1 MQGEIMEHK
10 EIVIGV
16 DIGSRKICAIV
27 AEFKEGILRI
37 IGTAHQDSKE
47 INSKAIKRG
56 RINSLA
62 HASNAIK
69 EVINSAKKMAGL
81 NANEDR
87 NNPISSFRESYYP
100 KTKAIVSFSGA
111 YTESIRD
118 VTGVASTKDNVV
130 TIDEINRAIN
140 NACAKAGLDN
150 DKHILHAL
158 PYRFTLD
165 KQEVNDPLGMSGTRL
180 EVFIHI
186 VHTEKNN
193 IENLEKIMIQSGVE
207 IENIVINSYAA
218 SIATLSNDE
227 RELGVACVDIG
238 GETCNLTIYSGNSI
252 RYNKYLPIGSHH
264 LSTDLSSMLNT
275 PFPYAEEVKIKY
287 GDLSFESGEETP
299 SQSVQIPTTGSDGNE
314 SHVVPLSKIQNIMR
328 DRALETFQII
338 HRSIQDSGL
347 EEHLVGGVVLTGGM
361 ALMKG
366 IKELA
371 KAHFTNYPVRLAA
384 PMEKYNIM
392 GMFEDL
398 KDPRFSVVVGLILYK
413 AGGHTNY
420 ERDSKGII
428 RYHEIDDYTR
438 TAHQSSP
445 TPHIHSSPTER
456 NLSDLKAP
464 SAPSNTAKNDDFLP
478 VKPTEQKGFFKSF
491 LDKISKIF

>member
-27 AEFKEGILRI
+27 AEFKEGVLRI

-47 INSKAIKRG
+47 ITSKAIKRG
-56 RINSLA
+56 RINSLS
-62 HASNAIK
+62 HASSAIK
-69 EVINSAKKMAGL
+69 EAINSAKKMAGL
-81 NANEDR
+81 NADGDK
-87 NNPISSFRESYYP
+87 NNPMPHFGEYHP

-130 TIDEINRAIN
+130 TIDEISRAIN

-186 VHTEKNN
+186 IYTEKNN

-227 RELGVACVDIG
+227 RELGVACVDMG

-252 RYNKYLPIGSHH
+252 RYNKYLPVGSHH
-264 LSTDLSSMLNT
+264 LSTDLSHMLNT

-287 GDLSFESGEETP
+287 GDLSFEGGEETP
-299 SQSVQIPTTGSDGNE
+299 SQNVQIPTTGSDGNE
-314 SHVVPLSKIQNIMR
+314 SHIVPLSKIQTIMR
-328 DRALETFQII
+328 ERALETFEII

-347 EEHLVGGVVLTGGM
+347 EEHLGGGVVLTGGM

-428 RYHEIDDYTR
+428 RYHESDDYTR
-438 TAHQSSP
+438 VAHQSSP
-445 TPHIHSSPTER
+445 TPHISPAER
-456 NLSDLKAP
+456 NLSDLKTP
-464 SAPSNTAKNDDFLP
+464 SAPLNTAKNDDFLP
-478 VKPTEQKGFFKSF
+478 IKTTEQKGFFKSF

>member
-1 MQGEIMEHK
+1 MENK

-16 DIGSRKICAIV
+16 DLGSRKICAIV
-27 AEFKEGILRI
+27 AEFKEGVLRI

-69 EVINSAKKMAGL
+69 EVINNAKKMAGL
-81 NANEDR
+81 NADGDK
-87 NNPISSFRESYYP
+87 NNPMPHFGEYHP

-130 TIDEINRAIN
+130 TIDEISRAIN

-186 VHTEKNN
+186 IYTEKNN

-227 RELGVACVDIG
+227 RELGVACVDMG

-252 RYNKYLPIGSHH
+252 RYNKYLPTGSHY
-264 LSTDLSSMLNT
+264 LSTDLSHMLNT

-287 GDLSFESGEETP
+287 GDLSFESSEETP
-299 SQSVQIPTTGSDGNE
+299 SQNVQMPTTGSDGNE
-314 SHVVPLSKIQNIMR
+314 SHIVPLSRIQTIMR
-328 DRALETFQII
+328 DRALETFEII

-347 EEHLVGGVVLTGGM
+347 EEHLGGGVVLTGGM

-420 ERDSKGII
+420 ERDSKGVI
-428 RYHEIDDYTR
+428 RYHESDDYTR
-438 TAHQSSP
+438 VAHQSSP
-445 TPHIHSSPTER
+445 TPHISPTER
-456 NLSDLKAP
+456 NLSDLKTP
-464 SAPSNTAKNDDFLP
+464 SAPLNTAKNDDFLP
-478 VKPTEQKGFFKSF
+478 IKPTEQKGFFKSF

>member
-1 MQGEIMEHK
+1 MEHK

-27 AEFKEGILRI
+27 AEFKEGVLRI

-47 INSKAIKRG
+47 ITSKAIKRG
-56 RINSLA
+56 RINSLS
-62 HASNAIK
+62 HASSAIK

-81 NANEDR
+81 NADGDK
-87 NNPISSFRESYYP
+87 NNPMPHFGEYHP

-130 TIDEINRAIN
+130 TIDEISRAIN

-186 VHTEKNN
+186 IYTEKNN

-227 RELGVACVDIG
+227 RELGVACVDMG

-252 RYNKYLPIGSHH
+252 RYNKYLPVGSHH
-264 LSTDLSSMLNT
+264 LSTDLSHMLNT
-275 PFPYAEEVKIKY
+275 SFPYAEEVKIKY

-299 SQSVQIPTTGSDGNE
+299 SQNVQIPTTGSDGNE
-314 SHVVPLSKIQNIMR
+314 SHIVPLSKIQTIMR
-328 DRALETFQII
+328 ERALETFEII

-347 EEHLVGGVVLTGGM
+347 EEHLGGGVVLTGGM

-428 RYHEIDDYTR
+428 RYHESDDYTR
-438 TAHQSSP
+438 VAHQSSP
-445 TPHIHSSPTER
+445 TPHISPTER
-456 NLSDLKAP
+456 NLSDLKTP
-464 SAPSNTAKNDDFLP
+464 SAPLNTAKNDDFLP
-478 VKPTEQKGFFKSF
+478 IKTTEQKGFFKSF

>member
-1 MQGEIMEHK
+1 MENK

-27 AEFKEGILRI
+27 AEFKEGVLRI

-47 INSKAIKRG
+47 ITSKAIKRG
-56 RINSLA
+56 RINSLS
-62 HASNAIK
+62 HASSAIK
-69 EVINSAKKMAGL
+69 EVINNAKKMAGL
-81 NANEDR
+81 NADGDK
-87 NNPISSFRESYYP
+87 NNPMPHFGEYHP

-130 TIDEINRAIN
+130 TIDEISRAIN
-140 NACAKAGLDN
+140 NACTKAGLDN

-186 VHTEKNN
+186 VYTEKNN

-227 RELGVACVDIG
+227 RELGVACVDMG

-252 RYNKYLPIGSHH
+252 RYNKYLPVGSHH
-264 LSTDLSSMLNT
+264 LSTDLSHMLNT

-299 SQSVQIPTTGSDGNE
+299 SQNVQIPTTGSDGNE
-314 SHVVPLSKIQNIMR
+314 SHIVPLSKIQTIMR
-328 DRALETFQII
+328 ERALETFEII

-347 EEHLVGGVVLTGGM
+347 EEHLGGGVVLTGGM

-428 RYHEIDDYTR
+428 RYHESDDYTR
-438 TAHQSSP
+438 VAHQSSP
-445 TPHIHSSPTER
+445 TPHISPTER

-464 SAPSNTAKNDDFLP
+464 STPLSTAKNDDFLP
-478 VKPTEQKGFFKSF
+478 IKPTEQKGFFKSF

>member
-1 MQGEIMEHK
+1 MEHK

-27 AEFKEGILRI
+27 AEFKEGVLRI

-47 INSKAIKRG
+47 ITSKAIKRG
-56 RINSLA
+56 RINSLS
-62 HASNAIK
+62 HASSAIK
-69 EVINSAKKMAGL
+69 EVINNAKKMAGL
-81 NANEDR
+81 NADGDK
-87 NNPISSFRESYYP
+87 NNPMPHFGEYHP

-130 TIDEINRAIN
+130 TIDEISRAIN

-186 VHTEKNN
+186 IYTEKNN

-227 RELGVACVDIG
+227 RELGVACVDMG

-252 RYNKYLPIGSHH
+252 RYNKYLPVGSHH
-264 LSTDLSSMLNT
+264 LSTDLSHMLNT

-299 SQSVQIPTTGSDGNE
+299 SQNVQMPTTGSDGNE
-314 SHVVPLSKIQNIMR
+314 SHIVPLSKIQTIMR
-328 DRALETFQII
+328 ERALETFEII

-347 EEHLVGGVVLTGGM
+347 EEHLGGGVVLTGGM

-428 RYHEIDDYTR
+428 RYHESDDYTR
-438 TAHQSSP
+438 VAHQSSP
-445 TPHIHSSPTER
+445 TPHISPTER
-456 NLSDLKAP
+456 NLSDLKTP
-464 SAPSNTAKNDDFLP
+464 SAPLNTAKNDDFLP
-478 VKPTEQKGFFKSF
+478 IKPTEQKGFFKSF

>member
-1 MQGEIMEHK
+1 MENK

-16 DIGSRKICAIV
+16 DLGSRKICAIV

-47 INSKAIKRG
+47 ITSKAIKRG

-69 EVINSAKKMAGL
+69 EVINNAKKMAGL
-81 NANEDR
+81 NADEDR
-87 NNPISSFRESYYP
+87 NNPIPHFGEYHP

-130 TIDEINRAIN
+130 TIDEISRAIN

-186 VHTEKNN
+186 IYTEKNN

-227 RELGVACVDIG
+227 RELGVACVDMG

-252 RYNKYLPIGSHH
+252 RYNKYLPLGSHY
-264 LSTDLSSMLNT
+264 LSTDLSHMLNT

-299 SQSVQIPTTGSDGNE
+299 SQSVQIPTTGSNGNE

-347 EEHLVGGVVLTGGM
+347 EEHLGGGVVLTGGM

-384 PMEKYNIM
+384 PMEKYSIM

-428 RYHEIDDYTR
+428 RYHESDDYTR
-438 TAHQSSP
+438 VAHQSSP
-445 TPHIHSSPTER
+445 TPHISPTER
-456 NLSDLKAP
+456 NLSDLKTP
-464 SAPSNTAKNDDFLP
+464 SAPLNTAKNDDFLP
-478 VKPTEQKGFFKSF
+478 IKPTEQKGFFKSF

>member
-27 AEFKEGILRI
+27 AEFKEGVLRI

-47 INSKAIKRG
+47 ITSKAIKRG
-56 RINSLA
+56 RINSLS
-62 HASNAIK
+62 HASSAIK
-69 EVINSAKKMAGL
+69 EVINNAKKMAGL
-81 NANEDR
+81 NADGDK
-87 NNPISSFRESYYP
+87 NNPMPHFGEYHP

-130 TIDEINRAIN
+130 TIDEISRAIN

-186 VHTEKNN
+186 IYTEKNN

-227 RELGVACVDIG
+227 RELGVACVDMG

-252 RYNKYLPIGSHH
+252 RYNKYLPVGSHH
-264 LSTDLSSMLNT
+264 LSTDLSHMLNT

-299 SQSVQIPTTGSDGNE
+299 SQNIQIPTTGSDGNE
-314 SHVVPLSKIQNIMR
+314 SHIVPLSKIQTIMR
-328 DRALETFQII
+328 ERALETFEII

-347 EEHLVGGVVLTGGM
+347 EEHLGGGVVLTGGM

-428 RYHEIDDYTR
+428 RYHESDDYTR
-438 TAHQSSP
+438 VAHQSSP
-445 TPHIHSSPTER
+445 TPHISPTER
-456 NLSDLKAP
+456 NLSDLKTP
-464 SAPSNTAKNDDFLP
+464 SAPLNTAKNDDFLP
-478 VKPTEQKGFFKSF
+478 IKPTEQKGFFKSF

>member
-1 MQGEIMEHK
+1 MEHK

-27 AEFKEGILRI
+27 AEFKEGVLRI

-47 INSKAIKRG
+47 ITSKAIKRG
-56 RINSLA
+56 RINSLS
-62 HASNAIK
+62 HASSAIK
-69 EVINSAKKMAGL
+69 EVINNAKKMAGL
-81 NANEDR
+81 NADGDK
-87 NNPISSFRESYYP
+87 NNPMPHFGEYHP

-118 VTGVASTKDNVV
+118 VAGVASTKDNVV
-130 TIDEINRAIN
+130 TIDEISRAIN
-140 NACAKAGLDN
+140 NACAKTGLDN

-186 VHTEKNN
+186 IYTEKNN

-227 RELGVACVDIG
+227 RELGVACVDMG

-252 RYNKYLPIGSHH
+252 RYNKYLPLGSHY
-264 LSTDLSSMLNT
+264 LSTDLSHMLNT
-275 PFPYAEEVKIKY
+275 PFPYAEELKIKY
-287 GDLSFESGEETP
+287 GDLSFESDEETP
-299 SQSVQIPTTGSDGNE
+299 SQNVQIPTTGSDGNE
-314 SHVVPLSKIQNIMR
+314 SHIVPLSRIQTIMR
-328 DRALETFQII
+328 DRALETFEII

-347 EEHLVGGVVLTGGM
+347 EEHLGGGVVLTGGM

-420 ERDSKGII
+420 ERDSKGVI
-428 RYHEIDDYTR
+428 RYHESDDYTR
-438 TAHQSSP
+438 VAHQSSP
-445 TPHIHSSPTER
+445 TPHISPTER
-456 NLSDLKAP
+456 NLSDLKTL
-464 SAPSNTAKNDDFLP
+464 SAPLNTAKNDDFLP
-478 VKPTEQKGFFKSF
+478 IKTTEQKGFFKSF

>member
-1 MQGEIMEHK
+1 MEHK

-27 AEFKEGILRI
+27 AEFKEGVLRI

-47 INSKAIKRG
+47 ITSKAIKRG
-56 RINSLA
+56 RINSLS
-62 HASNAIK
+62 HASSAIK
-69 EVINSAKKMAGL
+69 EVINNAKKMAGL
-81 NANEDR
+81 NADGDK
-87 NNPISSFRESYYP
+87 NNPMPHFGEYHP

-130 TIDEINRAIN
+130 TIDEISRAIN
-140 NACAKAGLDN
+140 NACAKTGLDN

-186 VHTEKNN
+186 IYTEKNN

-227 RELGVACVDIG
+227 KELGVACVDMG

-252 RYNKYLPIGSHH
+252 RYNKYLPVGSHH
-264 LSTDLSSMLNT
+264 LSTDLSHMLNT

-299 SQSVQIPTTGSDGNE
+299 SQNVQIPTTGSDGNE
-314 SHVVPLSKIQNIMR
+314 SHIVPLSKIQTIMR
-328 DRALETFQII
+328 ERALETFEII

-347 EEHLVGGVVLTGGM
+347 EEHLGGGVVLTGGM

-428 RYHEIDDYTR
+428 RYHESDDYTR
-438 TAHQSSP
+438 IAHQSSP
-445 TPHIHSSPTER
+445 TPHISPTER
-456 NLSDLKAP
+456 NFSDLKTP
-464 SAPSNTAKNDDFLP
+464 SAPLNTAKNDDFLP
-478 VKPTEQKGFFKSF
+478 IKTTEQKGFFKSF

>member
-27 AEFKEGILRI
+27 AEFKEGVLRI

-47 INSKAIKRG
+47 ITSKAIKRG
-56 RINSLA
+56 RINSLS
-62 HASNAIK
+62 HASSAIK

-81 NANEDR
+81 NADGDK
-87 NNPISSFRESYYP
+87 NNPMPHFGEYHP

-118 VTGVASTKDNVV
+118 ITGVASTKDNVV

-186 VHTEKNN
+186 VYTEKNN

-227 RELGVACVDIG
+227 RELGVACVDMG

-252 RYNKYLPIGSHH
+252 RYNKYLPVGSHH
-264 LSTDLSSMLNT
+264 LSTDLSHMLNT

-287 GDLSFESGEETP
+287 GDLSFESSEETP
-299 SQSVQIPTTGSDGNE
+299 SQNVQIPTTGSDGNE
-314 SHVVPLSKIQNIMR
+314 SHIVPLSKIQTIMR
-328 DRALETFQII
+328 ERALETFEII

-347 EEHLVGGVVLTGGM
+347 EEHLGGGVVLTGGM

-428 RYHEIDDYTR
+428 RYHESDDYTR
-438 TAHQSSP
+438 IAHQSSP
-445 TPHIHSSPTER
+445 TPHISPTKR
-456 NLSDLKAP
+456 NLSDLKTP
-464 SAPSNTAKNDDFLP
+464 SAPLNTAKNDDFLP
-478 VKPTEQKGFFKSF
+478 IKPTEQKGFFKSF

>member
-27 AEFKEGILRI
+27 AEFKEGVLRI

-47 INSKAIKRG
+47 ITSKAIKRG
-56 RINSLA
+56 RINSLS
-62 HASNAIK
+62 HASSAIK
-69 EVINSAKKMAGL
+69 EVINNAKKMAGL
-81 NANEDR
+81 NADGDK
-87 NNPISSFRESYYP
+87 NNPMPHFGEYHP
-100 KTKAIVSFSGA
+100 KTKAIISFSGA

-130 TIDEINRAIN
+130 TIDEISRAIN

-186 VHTEKNN
+186 IYTEKNN

-227 RELGVACVDIG
+227 RELGVACVDMG

-252 RYNKYLPIGSHH
+252 RYNKYLPVGSHH
-264 LSTDLSSMLNT
+264 LSTDLSHMLNT

-299 SQSVQIPTTGSDGNE
+299 SQNVQIPTTGSDGHE
-314 SHVVPLSKIQNIMR
+314 SHIVPLSKIQTIMR
-328 DRALETFQII
+328 ERALETFEII

-347 EEHLVGGVVLTGGM
+347 EEHLGGGVVLTGGM

-428 RYHEIDDYTR
+428 RYHESDDYTR
-438 TAHQSSP
+438 VAHQSSP
-445 TPHIHSSPTER
+445 TPHISPTER
-456 NLSDLKAP
+456 NLSDLKTP
-464 SAPSNTAKNDDFLP
+464 SVPLNTAKNDDFLP
-478 VKPTEQKGFFKSF
+478 IKTTEQKGFFKSF

>member
-1 MQGEIMEHK
+1 MQGEIMENK

-27 AEFKEGILRI
+27 AEFKEGVLRI

-47 INSKAIKRG
+47 ITSKAIKRG
-56 RINSLA
+56 RINSLS
-62 HASNAIK
+62 HASSAIK
-69 EVINSAKKMAGL
+69 EVINNAKKMAGL
-81 NANEDR
+81 NADGDK
-87 NNPISSFRESYYP
+87 NNPMPHFGEYHP

-130 TIDEINRAIN
+130 TIDEISRAIN

-186 VHTEKNN
+186 IYTEKNN

-227 RELGVACVDIG
+227 RELGVACVDMG

-252 RYNKYLPIGSHH
+252 RYNKYLPVGSHH
-264 LSTDLSSMLNT
+264 LSTDLSHMLNT

-299 SQSVQIPTTGSDGNE
+299 SQNVQIPTTGSDGNE
-314 SHVVPLSKIQNIMR
+314 SHIVPLSKIQTIMR
-328 DRALETFQII
+328 ERALETFEII

-347 EEHLVGGVVLTGGM
+347 EEHLGGGVVLTGGM

-428 RYHEIDDYTR
+428 RYHESDDYTR
-438 TAHQSSP
+438 VAHQSSP
-445 TPHIHSSPTER
+445 TPHISPTER
-456 NLSDLKAP
+456 NLSDLKTP
-464 SAPSNTAKNDDFLP
+464 SAPLNTAKNDDFLP
-478 VKPTEQKGFFKSF
+478 IKTTEQKGFFKSF

>member
-27 AEFKEGILRI
+27 AEFKEGVLRI

-47 INSKAIKRG
+47 ITSKAIKRG
-56 RINSLA
+56 RINSLS
-62 HASNAIK
+62 HASSAIK
-69 EVINSAKKMAGL
+69 EAINSAKKMAGL
-81 NANEDR
+81 NADGDK
-87 NNPISSFRESYYP
+87 NNPMPHFGEYHP

-130 TIDEINRAIN
+130 TIDEISRAIN

-186 VHTEKNN
+186 IYTEKNN

-227 RELGVACVDIG
+227 RELGVACVDMG

-252 RYNKYLPIGSHH
+252 RYNKYLPVGSHH
-264 LSTDLSSMLNT
+264 LSTDLSHMLNT

-287 GDLSFESGEETP
+287 GDLSFEGGEETP
-299 SQSVQIPTTGSDGNE
+299 SQNVQIPTTGSDGNE
-314 SHVVPLSKIQNIMR
+314 SHIVPLSKIQTIMR
-328 DRALETFQII
+328 ERALETFEII

-347 EEHLVGGVVLTGGM
+347 EEHLGGGVVLTGGM

-428 RYHEIDDYTR
+428 RYHESDDYTR
-438 TAHQSSP
+438 VAHQSSP
-445 TPHIHSSPTER
+445 TPHISPTER
-456 NLSDLKAP
+456 NLSDLKTP
-464 SAPSNTAKNDDFLP
+464 SAPLNTAKNDDFLP
-478 VKPTEQKGFFKSF
+478 IKTTEQKGFFKSF

>member
-1 MQGEIMEHK
+1 MENK

-27 AEFKEGILRI
+27 AEFKEGVLRI

-47 INSKAIKRG
+47 ITSKAIKRG
-56 RINSLA
+56 RINSLS
-62 HASNAIK
+62 HASSAIK
-69 EVINSAKKMAGL
+69 EVINNAKKMAGL
-81 NANEDR
+81 NDDGDK
-87 NNPISSFRESYYP
+87 NNPMPHFGEYHP

-130 TIDEINRAIN
+130 TIDEISRAIN

-186 VHTEKNN
+186 IYTEKNN

-227 RELGVACVDIG
+227 RELGVACVDMG

-252 RYNKYLPIGSHH
+252 RYNKYLPVGSHH
-264 LSTDLSSMLNT
+264 LSTDLSHMLNT

-299 SQSVQIPTTGSDGNE
+299 SQNVQIPTTGSDGNE
-314 SHVVPLSKIQNIMR
+314 SHIVPLSKIQTIMR
-328 DRALETFQII
+328 ERALETFEII

-347 EEHLVGGVVLTGGM
+347 EEHLGGGVVLTGGM

-428 RYHEIDDYTR
+428 RYHESDDYTR
-438 TAHQSSP
+438 VAHQSSP
-445 TPHIHSSPTER
+445 TPHISPTER

-464 SAPSNTAKNDDFLP
+464 SAPLNTAKNDDFLP
-478 VKPTEQKGFFKSF
+478 IKTTEQKGFFKSF

>member
-1 MQGEIMEHK
+1 MEHK

-27 AEFKEGILRI
+27 AEFKEGVLRI

-47 INSKAIKRG
+47 ITSKAIKRG
-56 RINSLA
+56 RINSLS
-62 HASNAIK
+62 HASSAIK
-69 EVINSAKKMAGL
+69 EVINNAKKMAGL
-81 NANEDR
+81 NADGDK
-87 NNPISSFRESYYP
+87 NNPMPHFGEYHP

-186 VHTEKNN
+186 VYTEKNN

-227 RELGVACVDIG
+227 RELGVACVDMG

-252 RYNKYLPIGSHH
+252 RYNKYLPLGSHY
-264 LSTDLSSMLNT
+264 LSTDLSHMLNT
-275 PFPYAEEVKIKY
+275 PFPYAEELKIKY

-299 SQSVQIPTTGSDGNE
+299 SQNVQIPTTGSDGNE
-314 SHVVPLSKIQNIMR
+314 SHIVPLSRIQTIMR
-328 DRALETFQII
+328 DRALETFEII

-347 EEHLVGGVVLTGGM
+347 EEHLGGGVVLTGGM

-428 RYHEIDDYTR
+428 RYHESDDYTR
-438 TAHQSSP
+438 IAHQSSP
-445 TPHIHSSPTER
+445 TPHISPTER
-456 NLSDLKAP
+456 NLSDLKTP
-464 SAPSNTAKNDDFLP
+464 SAPLNTAKNDDFLLI
-478 VKPTEQKGFFKSF
+478 KPTEQKGFFKSF

>member
-1 MQGEIMEHK
+1 MENK

-16 DIGSRKICAIV
+16 DIGSRKICTIV
-27 AEFKEGILRI
+27 AEFKEGVLRI

-47 INSKAIKRG
+47 ITSKAIKRG
-56 RINSLA
+56 RINSLS
-62 HASNAIK
+62 HASSAIK
-69 EVINSAKKMAGL
+69 EVINNAKKMAGL
-81 NANEDR
+81 NADGDK
-87 NNPISSFRESYYP
+87 NNPMLHFGEYHP

-111 YTESIRD
+111 YIESIRD

-130 TIDEINRAIN
+130 TIDEISRAIN

-186 VHTEKNN
+186 IYTEKNN

-207 IENIVINSYAA
+207 IENFVINSYAA

-227 RELGVACVDIG
+227 RELGVACVDMG

-252 RYNKYLPIGSHH
+252 RYNKYLPVGSHH
-264 LSTDLSSMLNT
+264 LSTDLSHMLNT

-299 SQSVQIPTTGSDGNE
+299 SQNVQIPTTGSDGNE
-314 SHVVPLSKIQNIMR
+314 SHIVPLSKIQTIMR
-328 DRALETFQII
+328 ERASETFEII

-347 EEHLVGGVVLTGGM
+347 EEHLGGGVVLTGGM

-428 RYHEIDDYTR
+428 RYHESDDYTR
-438 TAHQSSP
+438 IAHQSSP
-445 TPHIHSSPTER
+445 TPHISPTER
-456 NLSDLKAP
+456 NLSDLKTP
-464 SAPSNTAKNDDFLP
+464 SVPLNTAKNDDFLP
-478 VKPTEQKGFFKSF
+478 IKTTEQKGFFKSF

>member
-27 AEFKEGILRI
+27 AEFKEGVLRI

-47 INSKAIKRG
+47 ITSKAIKRG
-56 RINSLA
+56 RINSLS
-62 HASNAIK
+62 HASSAIK
-69 EVINSAKKMAGL
+69 EVINNAKKMAGL
-81 NANEDR
+81 NADGDK
-87 NNPISSFRESYYP
+87 NNPMPHFGEYHP

-130 TIDEINRAIN
+130 TIDEISRAIN

-186 VHTEKNN
+186 IYTEKNN

-227 RELGVACVDIG
+227 RELGVACVDMG

-252 RYNKYLPIGSHH
+252 RYNKYLPVGSHH
-264 LSTDLSSMLNT
+264 LSTDLSHMLNT

-287 GDLSFESGEETP
+287 GDLSFESSEETP
-299 SQSVQIPTTGSDGNE
+299 SQNVQIPTTGSDGNE
-314 SHVVPLSKIQNIMR
+314 SHIVPLSKIQTIMR
-328 DRALETFQII
+328 ERALETFEII

-347 EEHLVGGVVLTGGM
+347 EEHLGGGVVLTGGM

-428 RYHEIDDYTR
+428 RYHESDDYTR
-438 TAHQSSP
+438 VAHQSSP
-445 TPHIHSSPTER
+445 TPHISPTER
-456 NLSDLKAP
+456 NLSDLKTP
-464 SAPSNTAKNDDFLP
+464 SAPLNTAKNDDFLP
-478 VKPTEQKGFFKSF
+478 IKTTEQKGFFKSF

>member
-1 MQGEIMEHK
+1 MENK

-16 DIGSRKICAIV
+16 DLGSRKICAIV
-27 AEFKEGILRI
+27 AEFKEGVLRI

-81 NANEDR
+81 NADEDR
-87 NNPISSFRESYYP
+87 NNPMPHFGEYHP

-186 VHTEKNN
+186 VYTEKNN

-227 RELGVACVDIG
+227 RELGVACVDMG

-252 RYNKYLPIGSHH
+252 RYNKYLPIGSHY
-264 LSTDLSSMLNT
+264 LSTDLSHMLNT

-299 SQSVQIPTTGSDGNE
+299 SQNVQMPTTGSDGNE
-314 SHVVPLSKIQNIMR
+314 SHIVPLSKIQTIMR
-328 DRALETFQII
+328 DRTLETFEII

-347 EEHLVGGVVLTGGM
+347 EEHLGGGVVLTGGM

-420 ERDSKGII
+420 ERDSKGVI
-428 RYHEIDDYTR
+428 RYHESDDYTR
-438 TAHQSSP
+438 VAHQSSP
-445 TPHIHSSPTER
+445 IPHISPTER
-456 NLSDLKAP
+456 NLSDLKTSNAP
-464 SAPSNTAKNDDFLP
+464 LNTAKNDDFLP
-478 VKPTEQKGFFKSF
+478 IKTTEQKGFFKSF

>member
-1 MQGEIMEHK
+1 MEHK

-27 AEFKEGILRI
+27 AEFKEGVLRI

-47 INSKAIKRG
+47 ITSKAIKRG
-56 RINSLA
+56 RINSLSY
-62 HASNAIK
+62 ASSTIK
-69 EVINSAKKMAGL
+69 EVINNAKKMAGL
-81 NANEDR
+81 NADGDK
-87 NNPISSFRESYYP
+87 NNPMPHFGEYHP

-130 TIDEINRAIN
+130 TIDEISRAIN

-186 VHTEKNN
+186 IYTEKNN

-227 RELGVACVDIG
+227 RELGVACVDMG

-252 RYNKYLPIGSHH
+252 RYNKYLPVGSHH
-264 LSTDLSSMLNT
+264 LSTDLSHMLNT

-299 SQSVQIPTTGSDGNE
+299 SQNVQIPTTGSDGNE
-314 SHVVPLSKIQNIMR
+314 SHIVPLSKIQTIMR
-328 DRALETFQII
+328 ERALETFEII

-347 EEHLVGGVVLTGGM
+347 EEHLGGGVVLTGGM

-428 RYHEIDDYTR
+428 RYHESDDYTR
-438 TAHQSSP
+438 IAHQSSP
-445 TPHIHSSPTER
+445 TPHISPTER
-456 NLSDLKAP
+456 NLSDLKTP
-464 SAPSNTAKNDDFLP
+464 SAPLNTAKNDDFLP
-478 VKPTEQKGFFKSF
+478 IKTTEQKGFFKSF

>member
-1 MQGEIMEHK
+1 MENK
-10 EIVIGV
+10 EIIIGV

-27 AEFKEGILRI
+27 AELKDGILRI
-37 IGTAHQDSKE
+37 IGTAHEVSKE
-47 INSKAIKRG
+47 INSKAIRRG
-56 RINSLA
+56 RIYSLA

-69 EVINSAKKMAGL
+69 EVITSAKKMAGL
-81 NANEDR
+81 NTHESQSDSVLPFEESY
-87 NNPISSFRESYYP
+87 NPIK

-118 VTGVASTKDNVV
+118 IAGVASTRENVV

-165 KQEVNDPLGMSGTRL
+165 KQEVNDPLGMSGSRL
-180 EVFIHI
+180 EVFVHI
-186 VHTEKNN
+186 VYTDKNN
-193 IENLEKIMIQSGVE
+193 IENLEKIMIQSGAE
-207 IENIVINSYAA
+207 IENIVLNSYAA
-218 SIATLSNDE
+218 SIATLSDDE
-227 RELGVACVDIG
+227 KGLGAACVDIG
-238 GETCNLTIYSGNSI
+238 GETCNLMIYSGNSM
-252 RYNKYLPIGSHH
+252 RYSHCFSAGSHH
-264 LSTDLSSMLNT
+264 LSTDLSLMLNT

-287 GDLSFESGEETP
+287 GDLSFESEEE
-299 SQSVQIPTTGSDGNE
+299 SQSQNIQIPTTGSDGNE
-314 SHVVPLSKIQNIMR
+314 NHVVPLSEIQSIMR
-328 DRALETFQII
+328 ERALETFEII
-338 HRSIQDSGL
+338 HRSIQISGL
-347 EEHLVGGVVLTGGM
+347 EKHLGGGVVLTGGM

-371 KAHFTNYPVRLAA
+371 KTYFANYYCPVRLAT

-398 KDPRFSVVVGLILYK
+398 KDPRFSVAVGLILYK

-428 RYHEIDDYTR
+428 RYHESNDCIR
-438 TAHQSSP
+438 KVHQSNP
-445 TPHIHSSPTER
+445 TSYFTSSHTEM
-456 NLSDLKAP
+456 NLTDLKTPNTSFNAP
-464 SAPSNTAKNDDFLP
+464 KDDDFLP
-478 VKPTEQKGFFKSF
+478 IKSVEQKGFFKNF

>member
-1 MQGEIMEHK
+1 MEHK

-27 AEFKEGILRI
+27 TEFKEGVLRI

-47 INSKAIKRG
+47 ITSKAIKRG
-56 RINSLA
+56 RINSLS
-62 HASNAIK
+62 HASSAIK

-81 NANEDR
+81 NADGDK
-87 NNPISSFRESYYP
+87 NNPMPHFGEYHP

-130 TIDEINRAIN
+130 TIDEISRAIN

-186 VHTEKNN
+186 VYTEKNN

-227 RELGVACVDIG
+227 RELGVACVDMG

-252 RYNKYLPIGSHH
+252 RYNKYLPVGSHH
-264 LSTDLSSMLNT
+264 LSTDLSHMLNT

-299 SQSVQIPTTGSDGNE
+299 SQNVQIPTTGSDGNE
-314 SHVVPLSKIQNIMR
+314 SHIVPLSKIQTIMR
-328 DRALETFQII
+328 ERALETFEII

-347 EEHLVGGVVLTGGM
+347 EEHLGGGVVLTGGM

-428 RYHEIDDYTR
+428 RYHESDDYTR
-438 TAHQSSP
+438 IAHQSSP
-445 TPHIHSSPTER
+445 TPHISPTER
-456 NLSDLKAP
+456 NLSDLKTP
-464 SAPSNTAKNDDFLP
+464 SAPLNTAKNDDFLP
-478 VKPTEQKGFFKSF
+478 IKPTEQKGFFKSF

>member
-1 MQGEIMEHK
+1 MQGEIMENK

-16 DIGSRKICAIV
+16 DLGSRKICAIV
-27 AEFKEGILRI
+27 AEFKEGVLRI

-47 INSKAIKRG
+47 ITSKAIKRG
-56 RINSLA
+56 RINSLS
-62 HASNAIK
+62 HASSAIK

-81 NANEDR
+81 NADGDK
-87 NNPISSFRESYYP
+87 NNPMPHFGEYHP

-130 TIDEINRAIN
+130 TIDEISRAIN
-140 NACAKAGLDN
+140 NACTKAGLDN

-186 VHTEKNN
+186 IYTEKNN

-227 RELGVACVDIG
+227 RELGVACVDMG

-252 RYNKYLPIGSHH
+252 RYNKYLPIGSHY
-264 LSTDLSSMLNT
+264 LSTDLSHMLNT
-275 PFPYAEEVKIKY
+275 PFSYAEEVKIKY
-287 GDLSFESGEETP
+287 GDLSFESSEETP
-299 SQSVQIPTTGSDGNE
+299 SQNVQIPTTGSDGNE
-314 SHVVPLSKIQNIMR
+314 SHIVPLSKIQTIMR
-328 DRALETFQII
+328 DRTLETFEII

-347 EEHLVGGVVLTGGM
+347 EEHLGGGVVLTGGM

-398 KDPRFSVVVGLILYK
+398 KDPRFSVVVGLILHK

-428 RYHEIDDYTR
+428 RYHESDDYTR
-438 TAHQSSP
+438 VAHQSSP
-445 TPHIHSSPTER
+445 TPHISPTER

-464 SAPSNTAKNDDFLP
+464 STPLNTAKNDDFLP
-478 VKPTEQKGFFKSF
+478 IKTTEQKGFFKSF

>member
-27 AEFKEGILRI
+27 AEFKEGVLRI

-47 INSKAIKRG
+47 ITSKAIKRG
-56 RINSLA
+56 RINSLS
-62 HASNAIK
+62 HASSAIK
-69 EVINSAKKMAGL
+69 EVINNAKKMAGL
-81 NANEDR
+81 NADGDK
-87 NNPISSFRESYYP
+87 NNPMPHFGEYHP
-100 KTKAIVSFSGA
+100 KTKAIISFSGA

-130 TIDEINRAIN
+130 TIDEISRAIS
-140 NACAKAGLDN
+140 NACTKAGLDN

-186 VHTEKNN
+186 IYTEKNN

-227 RELGVACVDIG
+227 RELGVACVDMG

-252 RYNKYLPIGSHH
+252 RYNKYLPVGSHH
-264 LSTDLSSMLNT
+264 LSTDLSHMLNT

-287 GDLSFESGEETP
+287 GDLSFESSEETP
-299 SQSVQIPTTGSDGNE
+299 SQNVQIPTTGSDGNE
-314 SHVVPLSKIQNIMR
+314 SHIVPLSKIQTIMR
-328 DRALETFQII
+328 ERALETFEII

-347 EEHLVGGVVLTGGM
+347 EEHLGGGVVLTGGM

-428 RYHEIDDYTR
+428 RYHESDDYTR
-438 TAHQSSP
+438 VAHQSSP
-445 TPHIHSSPTER
+445 TPHISPTER
-456 NLSDLKAP
+456 NLSDLKTP
-464 SAPSNTAKNDDFLP
+464 SAPLNTAKNDDFLP
-478 VKPTEQKGFFKSF
+478 IKTTEQKGFFKSF

>member
-1 MQGEIMEHK
+1 MEHK

-27 AEFKEGILRI
+27 VEFKEGVLRI
-37 IGTAHQDSKE
+37 IGTAHQDFKE
-47 INSKAIKRG
+47 ITSKAIKRG
-56 RINSLA
+56 RINSLS
-62 HASNAIK
+62 HASSAIK
-69 EVINSAKKMAGL
+69 EVINNAKKMAGL
-81 NANEDR
+81 NADGDK
-87 NNPISSFRESYYP
+87 NNPMPHFGEYHP

-130 TIDEINRAIN
+130 TIDEISRAIN
-140 NACAKAGLDN
+140 NACAKTGLDN

-186 VHTEKNN
+186 IYTEKNN

-227 RELGVACVDIG
+227 RELGVACVDMG

-252 RYNKYLPIGSHH
+252 RYNKYLPVGSHH
-264 LSTDLSSMLNT
+264 LSTDLSHMLNT

-287 GDLSFESGEETP
+287 GDLSFESSEETP
-299 SQSVQIPTTGSDGNE
+299 SQNVQIPTTGSDGNE
-314 SHVVPLSKIQNIMR
+314 SHVVPLSKIQTIMR
-328 DRALETFQII
+328 ERALETFEII

-347 EEHLVGGVVLTGGM
+347 EEHLGGGVVLTGGM

-428 RYHEIDDYTR
+428 RYHESDDYTR
-438 TAHQSSP
+438 IAHQSSP
-445 TPHIHSSPTER
+445 TPHISPTER
-456 NLSDLKAP
+456 NLSDLKTP
-464 SAPSNTAKNDDFLP
+464 STPLNTAKNDDFLP
-478 VKPTEQKGFFKSF
+478 IKPTEQKGFFKSF

>member
-1 MQGEIMEHK
+1 MQGEIMEYK

-27 AEFKEGILRI
+27 AEFKEGVLRI

-47 INSKAIKRG
+47 ITSKAIKRG
-56 RINSLA
+56 RINSLS
-62 HASNAIK
+62 HASSAIK
-69 EVINSAKKMAGL
+69 EVINNAKKMAGL
-81 NANEDR
+81 NADGDK
-87 NNPISSFRESYYP
+87 NNSMPHFGEYHP

-130 TIDEINRAIN
+130 TIDEISRAIN

-186 VHTEKNN
+186 IYTEKNN

-227 RELGVACVDIG
+227 RELGVACVDMG

-252 RYNKYLPIGSHH
+252 RYNKYLPVGSHH
-264 LSTDLSSMLNT
+264 LSTDLSHMLNT

-299 SQSVQIPTTGSDGNE
+299 SQNVQIPTTGSDGNE
-314 SHVVPLSKIQNIMR
+314 SHIVPLSKIQTIMR
-328 DRALETFQII
+328 ERALETFEII

-347 EEHLVGGVVLTGGM
+347 EEHLGGGVVLTGGM

-428 RYHEIDDYTR
+428 RYHESDDYTR
-438 TAHQSSP
+438 VAHQSSP
-445 TPHIHSSPTER
+445 TPHISPTER
-456 NLSDLKAP
+456 NLSDLKTP
-464 SAPSNTAKNDDFLP
+464 SAPLNTAKNDDFLP
-478 VKPTEQKGFFKSF
+478 IKPTEQKGFFKSF

>member
-1 MQGEIMEHK
+1 MEHK

-27 AEFKEGILRI
+27 AEFKEGVLRI

-47 INSKAIKRG
+47 ITSKAIKRG
-56 RINSLA
+56 RINSLS
-62 HASNAIK
+62 HASSAIK
-69 EVINSAKKMAGL
+69 EAINSAKKMAGL
-81 NANEDR
+81 NADGDK
-87 NNPISSFRESYYP
+87 NNPMPHFGEYHP

-130 TIDEINRAIN
+130 TIDEISRAIN

-186 VHTEKNN
+186 IYTEKNN

-227 RELGVACVDIG
+227 RELGVACVDMG

-252 RYNKYLPIGSHH
+252 RYNKYLPVGSHH
-264 LSTDLSSMLNT
+264 LSTDLSHMLNT

-287 GDLSFESGEETP
+287 GDLSFEGGEETP
-299 SQSVQIPTTGSDGNE
+299 SQNVQIPTTGSDGNE
-314 SHVVPLSKIQNIMR
+314 SHIVPLSKIQTIMR
-328 DRALETFQII
+328 ERALETFEII

-347 EEHLVGGVVLTGGM
+347 EEHLGGGVVLTGGM

-428 RYHEIDDYTR
+428 RYHESDDYTR

-445 TPHIHSSPTER
+445 TPHISPTER
-456 NLSDLKAP
+456 NLSDLKTP
-464 SAPSNTAKNDDFLP
+464 SVPLNTAKNDDFLP
-478 VKPTEQKGFFKSF
+478 IKTTEQKGFFKSF

>member
-1 MQGEIMEHK
+1 MEHK

-27 AEFKEGILRI
+27 AEFKEGVLRI

-47 INSKAIKRG
+47 ITSKAIKRG
-56 RINSLA
+56 RINSLS

-69 EVINSAKKMAGL
+69 EVINNAKKMAGL
-81 NANEDR
+81 NADGDK
-87 NNPISSFRESYYP
+87 NNPMPHFGEYHP

-130 TIDEINRAIN
+130 TIDEISRAIN

-186 VHTEKNN
+186 IYTEKNN

-227 RELGVACVDIG
+227 KELGVACVDMG

-252 RYNKYLPIGSHH
+252 RYNKYLPVGSHH
-264 LSTDLSSMLNT
+264 LSTDLSHMLNT

-299 SQSVQIPTTGSDGNE
+299 SQNVQIPTTGSDGNE
-314 SHVVPLSKIQNIMR
+314 SHIVPLSKIQTIMR
-328 DRALETFQII
+328 ERALETFEII

-347 EEHLVGGVVLTGGM
+347 EEHLGGGVVLTGGM

-428 RYHEIDDYTR
+428 RYHESDDYTR
-438 TAHQSSP
+438 VAHQSSP
-445 TPHIHSSPTER
+445 TPHISPTER
-456 NLSDLKAP
+456 NLSDLKTP
-464 SAPSNTAKNDDFLP
+464 SAPLNTAKNDDFLP
-478 VKPTEQKGFFKSF
+478 IKPTEQKGFFKSF

>member
-27 AEFKEGILRI
+27 AEFKEGVLRI

-47 INSKAIKRG
+47 ITSKAIKRG
-56 RINSLA
+56 RINSLS
-62 HASNAIK
+62 HASSAIK
-69 EVINSAKKMAGL
+69 EVINNAKKMAGL
-81 NANEDR
+81 NADGDK
-87 NNPISSFRESYYP
+87 NNPMPHFGEYHP

-130 TIDEINRAIN
+130 TIDEISRAIN

-186 VHTEKNN
+186 IYTEKNN

-227 RELGVACVDIG
+227 KELGVACVDMG

-252 RYNKYLPIGSHH
+252 RYNKYLPVGSHH
-264 LSTDLSSMLNT
+264 LSTDLSHMLNT

-299 SQSVQIPTTGSDGNE
+299 SQNVQIPTTGSDGNE
-314 SHVVPLSKIQNIMR
+314 SHIVPLSKIQTIMR
-328 DRALETFQII
+328 ERALETFEII

-347 EEHLVGGVVLTGGM
+347 EEHLGGGVVLTGGM

-428 RYHEIDDYTR
+428 RYHESDDYTR
-438 TAHQSSP
+438 VAHQSSP
-445 TPHIHSSPTER
+445 TPHISPTER
-456 NLSDLKAP
+456 NLSDLKTP
-464 SAPSNTAKNDDFLP
+464 SAPLNTAKNDDFLP
-478 VKPTEQKGFFKSF
+478 IKTTEQKGFFKSF

>member
-27 AEFKEGILRI
+27 AEFKEGVLRI

-47 INSKAIKRG
+47 ITSKAIKRG
-56 RINSLA
+56 RINSLS
-62 HASNAIK
+62 HASSAIK
-69 EVINSAKKMAGL
+69 EVINNAKKMAGL
-81 NANEDR
+81 NADGDK
-87 NNPISSFRESYYP
+87 NNPMPHFGEYHP

-186 VHTEKNN
+186 VYTEKNN

-227 RELGVACVDIG
+227 RELGVACVDMG

-252 RYNKYLPIGSHH
+252 RYNKYLPLGSHY
-264 LSTDLSSMLNT
+264 LSTDLSHMLNT
-275 PFPYAEEVKIKY
+275 PFPYAEELKIKY

-299 SQSVQIPTTGSDGNE
+299 SQNVQIPTTGSDGNE
-314 SHVVPLSKIQNIMR
+314 SHIVPLSRIQTIMR
-328 DRALETFQII
+328 DRALETFEII

-347 EEHLVGGVVLTGGM
+347 EEHLGGGVVLTGGM

-428 RYHEIDDYTR
+428 RYHESDDYTR
-438 TAHQSSP
+438 VAHQSSP
-445 TPHIHSSPTER
+445 TPHISPTER

-464 SAPSNTAKNDDFLP
+464 SAPLNTAKNDDFLP
-478 VKPTEQKGFFKSF
+478 IKTTEQKGFFKSF

>member
-1 MQGEIMEHK
+1 MEHK

-47 INSKAIKRG
+47 ITSKAIKRG
-56 RINSLA
+56 RINSLS
-62 HASNAIK
+62 HASSAIK
-69 EVINSAKKMAGL
+69 EMINNAKKMAGL
-81 NANEDR
+81 NADGDK
-87 NNPISSFRESYYP
+87 NNPMPHFGEYHP

-130 TIDEINRAIN
+130 TIDEISRAIN
-140 NACAKAGLDN
+140 NACAKSGLDN

-186 VHTEKNN
+186 IYTEKNN

-227 RELGVACVDIG
+227 RELGVACVDMG

-252 RYNKYLPIGSHH
+252 RYNKYLPVGSHH
-264 LSTDLSSMLNT
+264 LSTDLSHMLNT

-299 SQSVQIPTTGSDGNE
+299 SQNVQIPTTGSDGHE
-314 SHVVPLSKIQNIMR
+314 SHIVPLSKIQTIMR
-328 DRALETFQII
+328 ERALETFEII

-347 EEHLVGGVVLTGGM
+347 EEHLGGGVVLTGGM

-428 RYHEIDDYTR
+428 RYHESDDYTR
-438 TAHQSSP
+438 VAHQSSP
-445 TPHIHSSPTER
+445 TPHISPTER
-456 NLSDLKAP
+456 NLSDLKTP
-464 SAPSNTAKNDDFLP
+464 SAPLNTAKNDDFLP
-478 VKPTEQKGFFKSF
+478 IKPTEQKGFFKSF

>member
-1 MQGEIMEHK
+1 MENK

-16 DIGSRKICAIV
+16 DLGSRKICAIV

-47 INSKAIKRG
+47 ITSKAIKRG
-56 RINSLA
+56 RINSLS
-62 HASNAIK
+62 HASSAIK
-69 EVINSAKKMAGL
+69 EVINNAKKMAGL
-81 NANEDR
+81 NADGDK
-87 NNPISSFRESYYP
+87 NNPMPHFGEYHP

-130 TIDEINRAIN
+130 TIDEISRAIN

-186 VHTEKNN
+186 IYTEKNN

-227 RELGVACVDIG
+227 RELGVACVDMG

-252 RYNKYLPIGSHH
+252 RYNKYLPVGSHH
-264 LSTDLSSMLNT
+264 LSTDLSHMLNT

-299 SQSVQIPTTGSDGNE
+299 SQNVQIPTTGSDGNE
-314 SHVVPLSKIQNIMR
+314 SHIVPLSKIQTIMR
-328 DRALETFQII
+328 ERALETFEII

-347 EEHLVGGVVLTGGM
+347 EEHLGGGVVLTGGM

-428 RYHEIDDYTR
+428 RYHESDDYTR
-438 TAHQSSP
+438 IAHQSSP
-445 TPHIHSSPTER
+445 TPHISPKER
-456 NLSDLKAP
+456 NLSDLKTP
-464 SAPSNTAKNDDFLP
+464 SAPLNTAKNDDFLP
-478 VKPTEQKGFFKSF
+478 IKPTEQKGFFKSF

>member
-1 MQGEIMEHK
+1 MEHK

-27 AEFKEGILRI
+27 AEFKEGVLRI

-47 INSKAIKRG
+47 ITSKAIKRG
-56 RINSLA
+56 RINSLS
-62 HASNAIK
+62 HASSAIK
-69 EVINSAKKMAGL
+69 EVINNAKKMAGL
-81 NANEDR
+81 NADGDK
-87 NNPISSFRESYYP
+87 NNPMPHFGEYHP

-130 TIDEINRAIN
+130 TIDEISRAIN
-140 NACAKAGLDN
+140 NACAKTGLDN

-186 VHTEKNN
+186 IYTEKNN

-227 RELGVACVDIG
+227 KELGVACVDMG

-252 RYNKYLPIGSHH
+252 RYNKYLPVGSHH
-264 LSTDLSSMLNT
+264 LSTDLSHMLNT

-287 GDLSFESGEETP
+287 GDLSFESSEETP
-299 SQSVQIPTTGSDGNE
+299 SQNVQIPTTGSDGNE
-314 SHVVPLSKIQNIMR
+314 SHIVPLSKIQTIMR
-328 DRALETFQII
+328 ERALETFEII

-347 EEHLVGGVVLTGGM
+347 EEHLGGGVVLTGGM

-428 RYHEIDDYTR
+428 RYHESDDYTR
-438 TAHQSSP
+438 IAHQSSP
-445 TPHIHSSPTER
+445 TPHISPTER
-456 NLSDLKAP
+456 NLSDLKTP
-464 SAPSNTAKNDDFLP
+464 SAPLNTAKNDDFLP
-478 VKPTEQKGFFKSF
+478 IKPTEQKGFFKSF

>member
-1 MQGEIMEHK
+1 MEHK

-27 AEFKEGILRI
+27 AEFKEGVLRI

-47 INSKAIKRG
+47 ITSKAIKRG
-56 RINSLA
+56 RINSLS
-62 HASNAIK
+62 HASSAIK
-69 EVINSAKKMAGL
+69 EVINNAKKMAGL
-81 NANEDR
+81 NADGDK
-87 NNPISSFRESYYP
+87 NNPMPHFGEYHP

-130 TIDEINRAIN
+130 TIDEISRAIN

-186 VHTEKNN
+186 IYTEKNN

-227 RELGVACVDIG
+227 RELGVACVDMG

-252 RYNKYLPIGSHH
+252 RYNKYLPVGSHH
-264 LSTDLSSMLNT
+264 LSTDLSHMLNT

-299 SQSVQIPTTGSDGNE
+299 SQNVQIPTTGSDGNE
-314 SHVVPLSKIQNIMR
+314 SHIVPLSKIQTIMR
-328 DRALETFQII
+328 ERALETFEII

-347 EEHLVGGVVLTGGM
+347 EEHLGGGVVLTGGM

-428 RYHEIDDYTR
+428 RYHESDDYTR
-438 TAHQSSP
+438 VAHQSSP
-445 TPHIHSSPTER
+445 TPHISPTER
-456 NLSDLKAP
+456 NLSDLKTP
-464 SAPSNTAKNDDFLP
+464 STPLNTAKNDDFLP
-478 VKPTEQKGFFKSF
+478 IKTTEQKGFFKSF

>member
-1 MQGEIMEHK
+1 MENK

-16 DIGSRKICAIV
+16 DLGSRKICAIV
-27 AEFKEGILRI
+27 AEFKEGVLRI

-47 INSKAIKRG
+47 ITSKAIKRG
-56 RINSLA
+56 RINSLS
-62 HASNAIK
+62 HASSAIK

-81 NANEDR
+81 NADGDK
-87 NNPISSFRESYYP
+87 NNPMPHFGEYHP

-130 TIDEINRAIN
+130 TIDEISRAIN
-140 NACAKAGLDN
+140 NACTKAGLDN

-186 VHTEKNN
+186 IYTEKNN

-227 RELGVACVDIG
+227 RELGVACVDMG

-252 RYNKYLPIGSHH
+252 RYNKYLPIGSHY
-264 LSTDLSSMLNT
+264 LSTDLSHMLNT
-275 PFPYAEEVKIKY
+275 PFSYAEEVKIKY
-287 GDLSFESGEETP
+287 GDLSFESSEETP
-299 SQSVQIPTTGSDGNE
+299 SQNVQIPTTGSDGNE
-314 SHVVPLSKIQNIMR
+314 SHIVPLSKIQTIMR
-328 DRALETFQII
+328 DRTLETFEII

-347 EEHLVGGVVLTGGM
+347 EEHLGGGVVLTGGM

-398 KDPRFSVVVGLILYK
+398 KDPRFSVVVGLILHK

-428 RYHEIDDYTR
+428 RYHESDDYTR
-438 TAHQSSP
+438 VAHQSSP
-445 TPHIHSSPTER
+445 TPHISPTER

-464 SAPSNTAKNDDFLP
+464 STPLNTAKNDDFLP
-478 VKPTEQKGFFKSF
+478 IKTTEQKGFFKSF

>member
-1 MQGEIMEHK
+1 MEHK

-16 DIGSRKICAIV
+16 DLGSRKICAIV
-27 AEFKEGILRI
+27 TEFKEGILRI

-47 INSKAIKRG
+47 ITSKAIKRG
-56 RINSLA
+56 RINSLS
-62 HASNAIK
+62 HASSAIK
-69 EVINSAKKMAGL
+69 EVINNAKKMAGL
-81 NANEDR
+81 NADEDR
-87 NNPISSFRESYYP
+87 NNPMPHFGEYHP

-130 TIDEINRAIN
+130 TIDEISRAIN

-186 VHTEKNN
+186 IYTEKNN

-227 RELGVACVDIG
+227 RELGVACVDMG

-252 RYNKYLPIGSHH
+252 RYNKYLPVGSHH
-264 LSTDLSSMLNT
+264 LSTDLSHMLNT

-287 GDLSFESGEETP
+287 GDLSFESSEETP
-299 SQSVQIPTTGSDGNE
+299 SQNVQIPTTGSDGNE
-314 SHVVPLSKIQNIMR
+314 SHIVPLSKIQTIMR
-328 DRALETFQII
+328 ERALETFEII

-347 EEHLVGGVVLTGGM
+347 EEHLGGGVVLTGGM

-428 RYHEIDDYTR
+428 RYHESDDYTR
-438 TAHQSSP
+438 VAHQSSP
-445 TPHIHSSPTER
+445 TPHISPTER
-456 NLSDLKAP
+456 NLSDLKTP
-464 SAPSNTAKNDDFLP
+464 SAPLNTAKNDDFLP
-478 VKPTEQKGFFKSF
+478 IKPTEQKGFFKSF

>member
-27 AEFKEGILRI
+27 AEFKEGVLRI

-47 INSKAIKRG
+47 ITSKAIKRG
-56 RINSLA
+56 RINSLS
-62 HASNAIK
+62 HASSAIK
-69 EVINSAKKMAGL
+69 EVINNAKKMAGL
-81 NANEDR
+81 NADGDK
-87 NNPISSFRESYYP
+87 NNPMPHFGEYHP

-130 TIDEINRAIN
+130 TIDEISRAIN

-186 VHTEKNN
+186 IYTEKNN

-227 RELGVACVDIG
+227 RELGVACVDMG

-252 RYNKYLPIGSHH
+252 RYNKYLPVGSHH
-264 LSTDLSSMLNT
+264 LSTDLSHMLNT

-299 SQSVQIPTTGSDGNE
+299 SQNVQIPTTGSNGNE
-314 SHVVPLSKIQNIMR
+314 SHIVPLSKIQTIMR
-328 DRALETFQII
+328 ERALETFEII

-347 EEHLVGGVVLTGGM
+347 EEHLGGGVVLTGGM

-428 RYHEIDDYTR
+428 RYHESDDYTR
-438 TAHQSSP
+438 VAHQSSP
-445 TPHIHSSPTER
+445 TPHISPTER
-456 NLSDLKAP
+456 NLSDLKTP
-464 SAPSNTAKNDDFLP
+464 STPLNTAKNDDFLP
-478 VKPTEQKGFFKSF
+478 IKTTEQKGFFKSF

>member
-1 MQGEIMEHK
+1 MEHK

-27 AEFKEGILRI
+27 AEFKEGVLRI

-47 INSKAIKRG
+47 ITSKAIKRG
-56 RINSLA
+56 RINSLS
-62 HASNAIK
+62 HASSAIK
-69 EVINSAKKMAGL
+69 EVINNAKKMAGL
-81 NANEDR
+81 NADGDK
-87 NNPISSFRESYYP
+87 NNPMPHFGEYHP

-111 YTESIRD
+111 YIESIRD

-130 TIDEINRAIN
+130 TIDEISRAIN

-186 VHTEKNN
+186 IYTEKNN

-227 RELGVACVDIG
+227 RELGVACVDMG

-252 RYNKYLPIGSHH
+252 RYNKYLPVGSHH
-264 LSTDLSSMLNT
+264 LSTDLSHMLNT

-299 SQSVQIPTTGSDGNE
+299 SQNVQIPTTGSDGNE
-314 SHVVPLSKIQNIMR
+314 IHIVPLSKIQTIMR
-328 DRALETFQII
+328 ERALETFEII

-347 EEHLVGGVVLTGGM
+347 EEHLGGGVVLTGGT

-428 RYHEIDDYTR
+428 RYHESDDYTR
-438 TAHQSSP
+438 VAHQSSP
-445 TPHIHSSPTER
+445 TPHISPTER
-456 NLSDLKAP
+456 NLSDLKTP
-464 SAPSNTAKNDDFLP
+464 STPLNTAKNDDFLP
-478 VKPTEQKGFFKSF
+478 IKTTEQKGFFKSF

>member
-27 AEFKEGILRI
+27 AEFKEGVLRI

-47 INSKAIKRG
+47 ITSKAIKRG
-56 RINSLA
+56 RINSLS
-62 HASNAIK
+62 HASSAIK
-69 EVINSAKKMAGL
+69 EVINNAKKMAGL
-81 NANEDR
+81 NADGDK
-87 NNPISSFRESYYP
+87 NNPMPHFGEYHP

-130 TIDEINRAIN
+130 TIDEISRAIN

-186 VHTEKNN
+186 IYTEKNN

-227 RELGVACVDIG
+227 RELGVACVDMG

-252 RYNKYLPIGSHH
+252 RYNKYLPVGSHH
-264 LSTDLSSMLNT
+264 LSTDLSHMLNT

-299 SQSVQIPTTGSDGNE
+299 SQNVQIPTTGSDGNE
-314 SHVVPLSKIQNIMR
+314 SHIVPLSKIQTIMR
-328 DRALETFQII
+328 ERALETFEII

-347 EEHLVGGVVLTGGM
+347 EEHLGGGVVLTGGM

-384 PMEKYNIM
+384 PVEKYNIM

-420 ERDSKGII
+420 ERDSKGVI
-428 RYHEIDDYTR
+428 RYHESDDYTR
-438 TAHQSSP
+438 VAHQSSP
-445 TPHIHSSPTER
+445 TPHISPTER
-456 NLSDLKAP
+456 NLSDLKTP
-464 SAPSNTAKNDDFLP
+464 SAPLNTAKNDDFLP
-478 VKPTEQKGFFKSF
+478 IKTTEQKGFFKSF

>member
-27 AEFKEGILRI
+27 AEFKEGVLRI

-47 INSKAIKRG
+47 ITSKAIKRG
-56 RINSLA
+56 RINSLS
-62 HASNAIK
+62 HASSAIK
-69 EVINSAKKMAGL
+69 EVINNAKKMAGL
-81 NANEDR
+81 NADGDK
-87 NNPISSFRESYYP
+87 NNPMPHFGEYHP

-130 TIDEINRAIN
+130 TIDEISRAIN

-186 VHTEKNN
+186 VYTEKNN

-227 RELGVACVDIG
+227 RELGVACVDMG

-252 RYNKYLPIGSHH
+252 RYNKYLPLGSHY
-264 LSTDLSSMLNT
+264 LSTDLSHMLNT
-275 PFPYAEEVKIKY
+275 PFPYAEELKIKY

-347 EEHLVGGVVLTGGM
+347 EEHLGGGVVLTGGM

-445 TPHIHSSPTER
+445 TPHISPTER

>member
-1 MQGEIMEHK
+1 MEHK

-81 NANEDR
+81 NADEDR
-87 NNPISSFRESYYP
+87 NNPMPHFGEYHP

-140 NACAKAGLDN
+140 NACTKAGLDN

-186 VHTEKNN
+186 VYTEKNN

-227 RELGVACVDIG
+227 RELGVACVDMG

-252 RYNKYLPIGSHH
+252 RYNKYLPVGSHH
-264 LSTDLSSMLNT
+264 LTTDLSHMLNI

-287 GDLSFESGEETP
+287 GDLSFEGGEE
-299 SQSVQIPTTGSDGNE
+299 NA
-314 SHVVPLSKIQNIMR
+314 LSKCPNPY
-328 DRALETFQII
+328 
-338 HRSIQDSGL
+338 HRL
-347 EEHLVGGVVLTGGM
+347 
-361 ALMKG
+361 
-366 IKELA
+366 
-371 KAHFTNYPVRLAA
+371 
-384 PMEKYNIM
+384 
-392 GMFEDL
+392 
-398 KDPRFSVVVGLILYK
+398 
-413 AGGHTNY
+413 
-420 ERDSKGII
+420 
-428 RYHEIDDYTR
+428 
-438 TAHQSSP
+438 
-445 TPHIHSSPTER
+445 
-456 NLSDLKAP
+456 
-464 SAPSNTAKNDDFLP
+464 
-478 VKPTEQKGFFKSF
+478 
-491 LDKISKIF
+491 